1 MSHTAPARAG
11 HRPPAAPDPRRWRA
25 LVLLCLAQFM
35 VILDVTVV
43 NVALPAVGTD
53 LALDRA
59 TLTWVVTAYTLCF
72 GGLMLLGGRLA
83 DLLGRRRTF
92 LAGLAVFTV
101 ASAGAGLAAD
111 GSALVAARALQGV
124 GAALLSPAALSII
137 ITTFHGPERRRAL
150 GVWAGIGGTGA
161 AVGVLL
167 GGLLVAGPGWAWVFF
182 INVPVGVA
190 VAVAAPVTVAMSPRH
205 AAGGA
210 GAPRADAVDL
220 PGALAVTVGTGL
232 VIYGLVRAGDTGW
245 GAAGTLLPLAAGLA
259 LLAIFVA
266 IERRVPAP
274 LVDLS
279 MLAARPVVAGYGVML
294 AASGLLISGFFLNSL
309 LLQRVMGLST
319 LGTGLVFLPVVV
331 ATIMGAQAA
340 AHLLGRLG
348 GRPVAAT
355 GFALAAAGMALLAA
369 VADDGDALTGVLPG
383 FALAAAGLGMAFVT
397 ATTTA
402 MTSVDPHRAGM
413 VSGVVNTAHE
423 LGAALGVALI
433 STIAGASVQAE
444 PAATSTAAARFGHAF
459 LAGAIIAGV
468 SAVAA
473 TWLLPPGRPPA
484 ADGPMLAH

>member
-1 MSHTAPARAG
+1 VSHTAPAPPAG
-11 HRPPAAPDPRRWRA
+11 SRPPVVPDPRRWRA

-43 NVALPAVGTD
+43 NVALPAIGAD

-59 TLTWVVTAYTLCF
+59 ALTWVVTAYTLCF

-92 LAGLAVFTV
+92 LAGLTVFTV
-101 ASAGAGLAAD
+101 ASAGAGLAAG
-111 GSALVAARALQGV
+111 GSALVTARALQGV

-137 ITTFHGPERRRAL
+137 TTTFHGRERHRAL
-150 GVWAGIGGTGA
+150 GMWAGIGGTGA
-161 AVGVLL
+161 AAGVLL
-167 GGLLVAGPGWAWVFF
+167 GGLLVAGPGWEWVFF
-182 INVPVGVA
+182 INVPVGA
-190 VAVAAPVTVAMSPRH
+190 VVAAAVPVTVAASPRH
-205 AAGGA
+205 PAAG
-210 GAPRADAVDL
+210 VDL

-232 VIYGLVRAGDTGW
+232 LIYGLVRAGDTGW
-245 GAAGTLLPLAAGLA
+245 GAAGSLLPIGAGLA
-259 LLAIFVA
+259 MLAVFVA
-266 IERRVPAP
+266 AERRVPAP

-279 MLAARPVVAGYGVML
+279 VLAARPVVAGYGVML

-309 LLQRVMGLST
+309 LLQRVMGLSA
-319 LGTGLVFLPVVV
+319 LRTGLVFLPVAL
-331 ATIMGAQAA
+331 ATIIGAQAA

-348 GRPVAAT
+348 GRPVAAA
-355 GFALAAAGMALLAA
+355 GFALAAAGMALLAG
-369 VADDGDALTGVLPG
+369 VAADGDAVTGVLPG

-433 STIAGASVQAE
+433 SAIAGASV
-444 PAATSTAAARFGHAF
+444 STGSAGAPVAGFGDAF
-459 LAGAIIAGV
+459 LAGAIIA
-468 SAVAA
+468 AVAA
-473 TWLLPPGRPPA
+473 AAVAWQLPPGRPPT
-484 ADGPMLAH
+484 ADGPVFAH